1 MNQAWADPCR
11 LHDRS
16 VDTLGRLSNLHFNA
30 GRYAASAN
38 LCQRII
44 EQDPCR
50 EDAYRR
56 LMRCYSRQ
64 GQPHLALI
72 QYRACVRTLES
83 ELGVEPDV
91 ATVKLHNQIRHH
103 EPV

>member
-1 MNQAWADPCR
+1 
-11 LHDRS
+11 
-16 VDTLGRLSNLHFNA
+16 TLGRLSNLHFNA
-30 GRYAASAN
+30 ERYAASAN

-56 LMRCYSRQ
+56 LMRCYTRQ

-72 QYRACVRTLES
+72 QYRSCVRVLAS
-83 ELGVEPDV
+83 ELCIGPDR
-91 ATVKLHNQIRHH
+91 ATTELHGRIRLRQTVGAGNAV
-103 EPV
+103 PARTPSSRP